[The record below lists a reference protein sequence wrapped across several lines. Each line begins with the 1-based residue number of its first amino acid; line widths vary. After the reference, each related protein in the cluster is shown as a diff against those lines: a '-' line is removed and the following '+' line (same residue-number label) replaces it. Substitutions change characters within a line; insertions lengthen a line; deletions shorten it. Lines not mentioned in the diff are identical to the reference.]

1 VVILDGTLPEPW
13 IREEKLP
20 GDASARSYSRLL
32 DATNRTAILVRYPDA
47 DRPRLAQDLEVHS
60 WCATRGLRI
69 PGLVDRDLEGGWAIL
84 EDLGEN
90 DADRTLAAT
99 PAGDRV
105 EMALRAVEPL
115 VVLARA
121 KTTDLPGWNAPL
133 DAARLRWELAGFEL
147 WYLRHRRG
155 VAPSPDIGRWLDEIA
170 ATLDSHPKRVC
181 HRDYHLNNLF
191 FLDTGEVG
199 VIDFQDML
207 VGPDTYDA
215 VSLMCERGMPDMI
228 GPSDRL
234 HIMEA
239 WAHATSTRPGWRERW
254 RLVRIQ
260 RGLKVLGT
268 FSRFSTSGV
277 STYDRWMKSLA
288 HTIALELGSTGAPS
302 MLVDLLLD

>member
-32 DATNRTAILVRYPDA
+32 DATNRTAILVRYPAA
-47 DRPRLAQDLEVHS
+47 DRCRLARDLEVRS
-60 WCATRGLRI
+60 WCAVRGLRI
-69 PGLVDRDLEGGWAIL
+69 PGLLDRDLESGWAIL

-99 PAGDRV
+99 PVGDRV
-105 EMALRAVEPL
+105 EMALRAVDPL

-121 KTTDLPGWNAPL
+121 KTSDLPRWNAPL

-147 WYLRHRRG
+147 WYLRYRRG
-155 VAPSPDIGRWLDEIA
+155 VAPAPDIGSWLNEIA
-170 ATLDSHPKRVC
+170 TTVDSHPKRVC

-215 VSLMCERGMPDMI
+215 VSLMCERGMPDMT
-228 GPSDRL
+228 GPSDRVQ
-234 HIMEA
+234 IMEA
-239 WAHATSTRPGWRERW
+239 WAHATSTQPGWRERW

-268 FSRFSTSGV
+268 FSRFSATGV

-288 HTIALELGSTGAPS
+288 HAIALELGSTGAPS

>member
-1 VVILDGTLPEPW
+1 LDGTLPRPW
-13 IREEKLP
+13 IHEEILP
-20 GDASARSYSRLL
+20 GDASARRYSRLRG
-32 DATNRTAILVRYPDA
+32 AIGQTAILVRYPAA
-47 DRPRLAQDLEVHS
+47 DRFRLARDLEVRL
-60 WCATRGLRI
+60 WCDARGMRI
-69 PGLVDRDLEGGWAIL
+69 PGLLDRDLEGGWAIL

-105 EMALRAVEPL
+105 EMVLRAVDPL
-115 VVLARA
+115 IVLARA
-121 KTTDLPGWNAPL
+121 KTIDLPRWNAPL

-147 WYLRHRRG
+147 WYLRYRRG
-155 VAPSPDIGRWLDEIA
+155 VAPAPHVGSWLDEIA
-170 ATLDSHPKRVC
+170 TTVDSHPKRVC

-215 VSLMCERGMPDMI
+215 VSLMCERGMPDMT
-228 GPSDRL
+228 GPSDRVQ
-234 HIMEA
+234 IMES
-239 WAHATSTRPGWRERW
+239 WAHATSTQPGWRERW

-268 FSRFSTSGV
+268 FSRFSASGI

-288 HTIALELGSTGAPS
+288 HAIALELGSTGAPS